1 MPSASRRNRNRPP
14 GRLPRVKSRRRRA
27 ARAVRD
33 FLQIEAAGGLLLLAA
48 TVAALV
54 WANSPWSASYD
65 SFWHSAI
72 DVAAGDWALH
82 TSVVH
87 LVNDGLMAL
96 FFFVIGLELRSEW
109 VSGELQ
115 DRRAALL
122 PALAALGGMV
132 VPALLYLVVAGG
144 TAGAHGWGIPMAT
157 DIAFAVGVMALLGS
171 RVPSSLKVFLLTLAI
186 VDDLG
191 AILVIAIFYAGD
203 LQFQWLAAAVVG
215 LAIVYGM
222 QRGGVRNISVYWVV
236 GALIWFATW
245 QSGVHATI
253 AGVALG
259 LLTPTW
265 PRERLASALHPWT
278 SFVVVPI
285 FALANAGVALGH
297 ELNGPGVRVGLGVV
311 FGLVVGKTVGVAGAT
326 WLTVRLRLAPRPT
339 GASWPQ
345 VLGVGALAGIGFTM
359 SLFVTDLAFAGR
371 ANAED
376 LVAHAKLGVL
386 GASVIAAAVG
396 SGLLVLAS
404 RKPKRTPKRAQPV

>member
-1 MPSASRRNRNRPP
+1 MPSDSRRNRNRPHGKP
-14 GRLPRVKSRRRRA
+14 PRAKSRRRRA
-27 ARAVRD
+27 ARALRD
-33 FLQIEAAGGLLLLAA
+33 FLEIEAAGGVLLLAA

-54 WANSPWSASYD
+54 WANSPWTAGYD
-65 SFWHSAI
+65 GFWHSAI
-72 DVAAGDWALH
+72 DIAIGDWSLH
-82 TSVVH
+82 TSLVH

-109 VSGELQ
+109 VSGELR

-122 PALAALGGMV
+122 PAVAAFGGMV
-132 VPALLYLVVAGG
+132 VPACLFLLVAGG

-157 DIAFAVGVMALLGS
+157 DIAFAVGVMALLGT
-171 RVPSSLKVFLLTLAI
+171 RVPTSLKVFLLTLAI

-215 LAIVYGM
+215 LVGVYAM
-222 QRGGVRNISVYWVV
+222 QRGGVRNISVYWLV

-297 ELNGPGVRVGLGVV
+297 ELNGPGVRISLGVV
-311 FGLVVGKTVGVAGAT
+311 VGLVVGKTLGVAGAT

-339 GASWPQ
+339 AASWPQ
-345 VLGVGALAGIGFTM
+345 VVGVSALAGIGFTM
-359 SLFVTDLAFAGR
+359 SLFVTDLAFTGR
-371 ANAED
+371 AHAAD

-386 GASVIAAAVG
+386 GASVIAAVVG
-396 SGLLVLAS
+396 SALLVLAGRDRS
-404 RKPKRTPKRAQPV
+404 TSSKRART

>member
-1 MPSASRRNRNRPP
+1 L
-14 GRLPRVKSRRRRA
+14 G
-27 ARAVRD
+27 
-33 FLQIEAAGGLLLLAA
+33 A
-48 TVAALV
+48 TVVALV
-54 WANSPWSASYD
+54 WANSAWSASYG
-65 SFWHSAI
+65 SFWHRSI
-72 DVAAGDWALH
+72 EVTTGGWALR

-96 FFFVIGLELRSEW
+96 FFFVIGLELRGEW

-157 DIAFAVGVMALLGS
+157 DIAFAVGLMALLGA
-171 RVPSSLKVFLLTLAI
+171 RVPGSLKVFLLTLAI

-191 AILVIAIFYAGD
+191 AIVVIAVFYAGD
-203 LQFQWLAAAVVG
+203 LRFGWLAAAVVG

-222 QRGGVRNISVYWVV
+222 QRGGVRNTSVYWLV

-259 LLTPTW
+259 LLAPSG
-265 PRERLASALHPWT
+265 PRERLAKALHPWT
-278 SFVVVPI
+278 SFVVVPV

-297 ELNGPGVRVGLGVV
+297 ELNGPGLRVSLGVV
-311 FGLVVGKTVGVAGAT
+311 VGLVVGKLVGVAGAT
-326 WLTVRLRLAPRPT
+326 WLTVRLGLAPRPA
-339 GASWPQ
+339 GATWPQ
-345 VLGVGALAGIGFTM
+345 VGGVAALAGIGFTM
-359 SLFVTDLAFAGR
+359 SLFVTDLAFTGR
-371 ANAED
+371 AQADD

-386 GASVIAAAVG
+386 GASVIAATVG
-396 SGLLVLAS
+396 SALLVVAGWDRS
-404 RKPKRTPKRAQPV
+404 GGRQPV